1 MHSSQLEDVVLS
13 LLKLYS
19 HKTMLWID
27 NSGPGRNASPHVAT
41 NAETVILT
49 KEIALGKSISSGNVK
64 RKIFETAENK
74 PKRLNWE
81 KERMGEKLTLMFRNI
96 RCRKETNCESE
107 LKGEQDMKMT
117 VQISGRLLRGK
128 T

>member
-19 HKTMLWID
+19 HKTMLWND
-27 NSGPGRNASPHVAT
+27 NSGPGRNAFPHVAT

-64 RKIFETAENK
+64 GKIFETAENK